1 MTLAWLGRYSGA
13 EQGAV
18 SGALQFTLP
27 ISVSAALLRDEPPR
41 PAVGLPGVRAARRHP
56 WSAAAARLKCETLTM
71 SLPAKRCGRP
81 PVLSCLEKKKRK
93 QSLDRRRG
101 KTRIYVGNHIDR
113 WLTLKEKL
121 DFRNDAEVAGFLLDL
136 YDNCDPLSKA
146 SICSLP
152 EDVRRITVKGE
163 RELPDDTSLIAADG
177 TYDNDDQLSKESTC
191 SGPEDVRIITVKEE
205 RDLPDDCST
214 ETDDTTLNLC
224 TPCSSSGTRS
234 LAQRTFMFQKE
245 LFP

>member
-1 MTLAWLGRYSGA
+1 MRFPGIQVKILLLALNLTF
-13 EQGAV
+13 QK
-18 SGALQFTLP
+18 
-27 ISVSAALLRDEPPR
+27 ALLRDEPPR

-214 ETDDTTLNLC
+214 ETDDTAVFLEAT
-224 TPCSSSGTRS
+224 TPSVDSTDFFYCNTNSN
-234 LAQRTFMFQKE
+234 
-245 LFP
+245 

>member
-1 MTLAWLGRYSGA
+1 
-13 EQGAV
+13 
-18 SGALQFTLP
+18 
-27 ISVSAALLRDEPPR
+27 
-41 PAVGLPGVRAARRHP
+41 
-56 WSAAAARLKCETLTM
+56 M

-136 YDNCDPLSKA
+136 YDNYDPLSKA

-214 ETDDTTLNLC
+214 ETDDTNSISGSTYLYIPKGSGVVLER
-224 TPCSSSGTRS
+224 TDQRVQYQKKSDKRLEQWHVDRQEDRLRFAVQVEDRFQLGSRHLQSSAWHRNGS
-234 LAQRTFMFQKE
+234 
-245 LFP
+245 